1 MYKDTTKE
9 IRGYS
14 NALFDFNSCHKNTI
28 CKENVLYRITALVGQ
43 ERKEGRHRRN
53 KSILLF
59 ENSTMKLNTVHA
71 NKNVK

>member
-1 MYKDTTKE
+1 M
-9 IRGYS
+9 
-14 NALFDFNSCHKNTI
+14 
-28 CKENVLYRITALVGQ
+28 LYRIMALVGQ

-71 NKNVK
+71 NKMLNKKKIKPTLN